1 MTLKSEL
8 IHNLKNSFGWK
19 SNRKLVAICV
29 DDYGN
34 VRVNSSNALSNVEK
48 EGIKIDSRFDALDTL
63 ETKQDLEM
71 LYDALLSVKDK
82 NAQPAIFTPYALSCN
97 INFKAMAEEGYT
109 KYISE
114 RLPDT
119 YESLASSQP
128 KAYEGAW
135 SLWREGINMGIMS
148 PQFHGREHVNLKLFN
163 EQLAERDSALMA
175 SLKNSSLMSL
185 NPSKH
190 ATIGWTS
197 AFSFWDPIKDTSDFE
212 EIVRSG
218 LLAFEEVFGV
228 KPIIFTPPA
237 QQIAI
242 ELEEKL
248 ADLGLKAIDKP
259 FFQKKHLGFSKYQTK
274 VTGLGYNKKTRL
286 VQIVRNVVFEP
297 TDGNMDHVGQA
308 LSQIETA
315 FRWNKPALISSHRVN
330 FCGHIDEKNRDRGIT
345 SLKELLNQIVTRWP
359 DVEFIGAHQLVE
371 LIR

>member
-1 MTLKSEL
+1 MTLKSEF

-34 VRVNSSNALSNVEK
+34 VRVNSSNALSNIKK

-82 NAQPAIFTPYALSCN
+82 NSQGAIFTPYALPCN
-97 INFKAMAEEGYT
+97 INFKAMAEDGNT

-114 RLPDT
+114 LLPNT
-119 YESLASSQP
+119 YEILASSQP

-135 SLWREGINMGIMS
+135 SLWREGISLGVMR
-148 PQFHGREHVNLKLFN
+148 PQFHGREHFNLKLFN
-163 EQLAERDSALMA
+163 EQLAERDSTLMT

-185 NPSKH
+185 NPSKY

-197 AFSFWDPIKDTSDFE
+197 SFSFWDPIKDTSDFE
-212 EIVRSG
+212 EILRSG
-218 LLAFEEVFGV
+218 LIAFETVFGLTPV
-228 KPIIFTPPA
+228 VFTPPA
-237 QQIAI
+237 QQLAI
-242 ELEEKL
+242 GLEEKL
-248 ADLGLKAIDKP
+248 ADFGIQAIDKP
-259 FFQKKHLGFSKYQTK
+259 FFQRKHLGFSKYQTK
-274 VTGLGYNKKTRL
+274 FTGLGYNKKTRL

-297 TDGNMDHVGQA
+297 TDGNNDHVGQA

-330 FCGHIDEKNRDRGIT
+330 FCGHIDEKNRARGIT
-345 SLKELLNQIVTRWP
+345 SLKELLNKIVTRWP
-359 DVEFIGAHQLVE
+359 DVEFIGAHQLVN